1 VVLDVLD
8 GVALLLPLLLGLL
21 RGVFDPD
28 AVVVV
33 AAAAALALNFWS
45 RWVIA
50 LGVTSVFL
58 WSLEL
63 VMLFFYSHGKR
74 RDGGEMEKRVNVLV
88 I

>member
-1 VVLDVLD
+1 VLIVWVVLDVLE

-28 AVVVV
+28 AVVAAAAA

-50 LGVTSVFL
+50 LGVTSVFFFGH
-58 WSLEL
+58 WS
-63 VMLFFYSHGKR
+63 
-74 RDGGEMEKRVNVLV
+74 
-88 I
+88 